1 MNNRTPR
8 IFAMLLIV
16 MLNLSSF
23 SAKAYADG
31 VETKESQKTTVMET
45 IVASESTMVIEKTSE
60 TSATPAVTKK
70 PVSST
75 KPTAASEAA
84 VPLTPDGN
92 LTLVDDIKSQA
103 SENKQFITVLTKA
116 GNTFY
121 IIIDRAANKDNVYFL
136 NMVDEVDL
144 LALIEDKD
152 GIVGNTTGG
161 AVPTKPAPTAKPETE
176 PTSSSEVHEPE
187 NSQSSPVLLVLL
199 VLLVAGGGALW
210 FLKLRKPKQS
220 AKGNTN
226 LDEYDFDEADDEIY
240 EREGTAVPDKSSDES
255 EVRNERDFLQTA
267 LTSG

>member
-1 MNNRTPR
+1 MNKRTPR
-8 IFAMLLIV
+8 ILAMLLIV
-16 MLNLSSF
+16 MLSLSAF
-23 SAKAYADG
+23 SATAYADG
-31 VETKESQKTTVMET
+31 GETQETCHQTAVMEAT
-45 IVASESTMVIEKTSE
+45 VASETTTVTEKPAE
-60 TSATPAVTKK
+60 TSATPAAKEK
-70 PVSST
+70 PVAST
-75 KPTAASEAA
+75 TPTAASEAA

-92 LTLVDDIKSQA
+92 LTLVDDIEGQA
-103 SENKQFITVLTKA
+103 SKDKQFITVLTKA

-255 EVRNERDFLQTA
+255 EVRNE
-267 LTSG
+267 

>member
-1 MNNRTPR
+1 MNKRTPR
-8 IFAMLLIV
+8 NLAMLLIII
-16 MLNLSSF
+16 LSLT
-23 SAKAYADG
+23 AYTVTAYADG
-31 VETKESQKTTVMET
+31 GETQKTNQQTTAIETTLASEIPTVMEKPT
-45 IVASESTMVIEKTSE
+45 AE
-60 TSATPAVTKK
+60 TTATPEVTEK
-70 PVSST
+70 PVAST

-92 LTLVDDIKSQA
+92 LTLVDDVEGQA
-103 SENKQFITVLTKA
+103 SKDKQFITVLTKA

-255 EVRNERDFLQTA
+255 EVGNE
-267 LTSG
+267 